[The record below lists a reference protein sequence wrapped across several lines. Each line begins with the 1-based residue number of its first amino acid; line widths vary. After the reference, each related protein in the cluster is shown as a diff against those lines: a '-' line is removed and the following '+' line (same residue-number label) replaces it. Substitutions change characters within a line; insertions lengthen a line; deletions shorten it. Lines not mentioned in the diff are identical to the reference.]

1 MEVTQTDK
9 HLLEKFKNTSTKKEA
24 FQLLLE
30 KYNRKVYWQVRRIVI
45 DHDDANDV
53 VQNTF
58 IKVWEK
64 LANFRED
71 SQFYTWLFRIATNE
85 ALAFLQKKRSA
96 VNISIEEMQ
105 EQLSEKLQS
114 DNYFDGNKTERILQ
128 QAILTLPE
136 KQRLV
141 FNMKYYDNLKYE
153 EIESILGTSVG
164 ALKASY
170 YHAVK
175 KIEQFVRQSLNQ

>member
-1 MEVTQTDK
+1 MDITITDK
-9 HLLEKFKNTSTKKEA
+9 LLLEKFKVKATQKEA
-24 FQLLLE
+24 FHLLLE

-64 LANFRED
+64 LPTFRED

-85 ALAFLQKKRSA
+85 ALGFLQKKRSTL
-96 VNISIEEMQ
+96 NISMEEMQ
-105 EQLSEKLQS
+105 EQLSNQLES
-114 DNYFDGNKTERILQ
+114 GSYFDGNKTERILQ

-141 FNMKYYDNLKYE
+141 FNMKYYENLKYE
-153 EIESILGTSVG
+153 EMETILGTSVG

-170 YHAVK
+170 HHAVK
-175 KIEQFVRQSLNQ
+175 KIELFVKQALNQ

>member
-85 ALAFLQKKRSA
+85 ALAFLKKKRSA

-153 EIESILGTSVG
+153 EIEAILGTSTG

-170 YHAVK
+170 HHAVK
-175 KIEQFVRQSLNQ
+175 KIEYFVKNALNQ

>member
-1 MEVTQTDK
+1 MEITITDK
-9 HLLEKFKNTSTKKEA
+9 LLLEKFKEKATQQEA
-24 FQLLLE
+24 FRLLLE

-64 LANFRED
+64 LPTFRED

-85 ALAFLQKKRSA
+85 ALGFLQKKRSNL
-96 VNISIEEMQ
+96 NISMEEMQ
-105 EQLSEKLQS
+105 EQLSNQLES
-114 DNYFDGNKTERILQ
+114 SSYFDGNKTERILQ

-141 FNMKYYDNLKYE
+141 FNMKYYENLKYE
-153 EIESILGTSVG
+153 EMEAILGTSIG

-170 YHAVK
+170 HHAVK
-175 KIEQFVRQSLNQ
+175 KIELFVKQALNQ

>member
-1 MEVTQTDK
+1 MEVTLTDK
-9 HLLEKFKNTSTKKEA
+9 RILEKFKNTSTKKEA
-24 FQLLLE
+24 FKLLLE

-64 LANFRED
+64 LESFREN

-96 VNISIEEMQ
+96 RNISMEEMQ
-105 EQLSEKLQS
+105 GELSNQIKAGS
-114 DNYFDGNKTERILQ
+114 YFDGNKTERILQ

-170 YHAVK
+170 HHAVK
-175 KIEQFVRQSLNQ
+175 KIEQFVKQSLNQ

>member
-1 MEVTQTDK
+1 MEIIITDK
-9 HLLEKFKNTSTKKEA
+9 LLLEKFKEKATQQEA
-24 FQLLLE
+24 FRLLLE

-64 LANFRED
+64 LPTFRED

-85 ALAFLQKKRSA
+85 ALGFLQKKRSNL
-96 VNISIEEMQ
+96 NISMEEMQ
-105 EQLSEKLQS
+105 EQLSNQLES
-114 DNYFDGNKTERILQ
+114 SSYFDGNKTERILQ

-141 FNMKYYDNLKYE
+141 FNMKYYESLKYE
-153 EIESILGTSVG
+153 EMEAILGTSIG

-170 YHAVK
+170 HHAVK
-175 KIEQFVRQSLNQ
+175 KIELFVKQALNQ